1 MILQG
6 LSLIGAIIFG
16 LIATGLAYSF
26 FCENNND
33 REKKGCTIPF
43 IIIILYIIALSLA
56 HYGGYFQIGTKDA
69 FIRRP

>member
-26 FCENNND
+26 FCDNND
-33 REKKGCTIPF
+33 REKKGCTIPI
-43 IIIILYIIALSLA
+43 IIIILYIIAFSLA
-56 HYGGYFQIGTKDA
+56 HYGGYFRIESRDT
-69 FIRRP
+69 FLRRP